1 MTDTLKRS
9 QALTITIEEASRRLG
24 IGKNQAYDAAN
35 RGQIPTIKIG
45 RRLLVPLAP
54 FERMLGLS
62 PGAGT
67 EAA

>member
-1 MTDTLKRS
+1 MTNVLKRS
-9 QALTITIEEASRRLG
+9 EAQTITIDEASRRLG
-24 IGKNQAYDAAN
+24 IGKNQAYDAAG
-35 RGQIPTIKIG
+35 RGEIPTIKIG

-62 PGAGT
+62 VKSSA